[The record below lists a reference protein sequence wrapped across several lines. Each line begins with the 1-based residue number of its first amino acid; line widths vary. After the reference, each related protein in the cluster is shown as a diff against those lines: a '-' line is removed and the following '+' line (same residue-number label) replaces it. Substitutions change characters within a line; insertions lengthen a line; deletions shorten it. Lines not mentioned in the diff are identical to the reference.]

1 MKRKLTACVLAAI
14 LCVLAVSVT
23 ALPASADAPTSGDIW
38 SIYNL
43 RLGTN
48 DMPAYGKVPAHSYT
62 AEGLRIVP
70 DGETEFTVQ
79 TEYAYSLT
87 DGFFMEIL
95 VEDAALFD
103 ANNQLVF
110 HLWDQMGMIVGYTH
124 SGSGY
129 YALVSPGTDNHYVV
143 GMVTQEGKGNQDGD
157 TSVAGAIRV
166 PATAT
171 SDGKYVFTISA
182 SKGVISVNGKA
193 ISKNDEVVDFLR
205 SEGADGKAY
214 VGFTMMSLNQAPL
227 SAVTITR
234 FGANEATA
242 TVPDA
247 TTPEAPAPDTQPS
260 ESTDPDREPTDTQEP
275 PSEENDTTAP
285 QPGQDTESEESRGDS
300 TTDDPAQ
307 DPGNDSDS
315 GNEEDGSREPEEGT
329 DGETGDR
336 TEGSSDGDK
345 NVAPDAG
352 DEDDSDDLPGGGI
365 TKGTLNFFNSI
376 NVFDNCSATLGAGSM
391 TALTV
396 LLSCAAWVFRRKE

>member
-1 MKRKLTACVLAAI
+1 MKRKLTVCVLAAI
-14 LCVLAVSVT
+14 LCVLAVSVW

-43 RLGTN
+43 ELGAN
-48 DMPAYGKVPAHSYT
+48 DMPIYGKVPAHSYT

-70 DGETEFTVQ
+70 NGETEFTVQ
-79 TEYAYSLT
+79 TEYAYSLD
-87 DGFFMEIL
+87 DGFFMEIH

-129 YALVSPGTDNHYVV
+129 YALVSPGSDNHYVV
-143 GMVTQEGKGNQDGD
+143 GMVTQEGKGDQDGD

-182 SKGVISVNGKA
+182 SKGVVSVNGKT
-193 ISKNDEVVDFLR
+193 ISKNHEVVDFLQ
-205 SEGADGKAY
+205 SEGEGGKVY
-214 VGFTMMSLNQAPL
+214 VGFTMISLNQAPL

-234 FGANEATA
+234 FGANESTA

-247 TTPEAPAPDTQPS
+247 TSPEAPAPDVQPPV
-260 ESTDPDREPTDTQEP
+260 STDTDREPADTQEP

-285 QPGQDTESEESRGDS
+285 QPGQDTEPEESRGDG
-300 TTDDPAQ
+300 TTDDPTQA
-307 DPGNDSDS
+307 PGNDSD
-315 GNEEDGSREPEEGT
+315 GGDGENGSREPDKET
-329 DGETGDR
+329 DGETDDR
-336 TEGSSDGDK
+336 TEDSSDGDK
-345 NVAPDAG
+345 NVAPDSD
-352 DEDDSDDLPGGGI
+352 DEDDSDDLPGGDI

-376 NVFDNCSATLGAGSM
+376 NVFDNCSATLGAESM
-391 TALTV
+391 TVLTL
-396 LLSCAAWVFRRKE
+396 LLSCAAWVFRRRE